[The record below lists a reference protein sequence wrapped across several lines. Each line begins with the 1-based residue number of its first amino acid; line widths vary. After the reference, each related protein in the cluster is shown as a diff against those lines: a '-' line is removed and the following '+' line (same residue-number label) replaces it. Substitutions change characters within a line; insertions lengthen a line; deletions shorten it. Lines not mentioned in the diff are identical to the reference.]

1 MRRLVALLSAVVLVA
16 SLASVSLAAGPT
28 ERVNRFVG
36 NFDMLHPQTGEV
48 VARVV
53 VNFKEPTRTQMVPGT
68 LDVYWTPGWGDPANA
83 DFFPFMALDW
93 YPVRES
99 HAQLIGGF
107 FSRDPDLGG
116 LVGGASGYLCDYA
129 VEWNA
134 DCRDFTAIFIKSDD
148 PALPNR
154 VAWGFKPAGEPKY
167 DYRYWFDVG
176 KGAFSLTYAGPTGS

>member
-1 MRRLVALLSAVVLVA
+1 MRRLLALIAAVVLVA
-16 SLASVSLAAGPT
+16 SLASSSLAAGPT
-28 ERVNRFVG
+28 DKVNRFVG
-36 NFDMLHPQTGEV
+36 NFRMLHPQTGEV

-53 VNFKEPTRTQMVPGT
+53 VNFKEPTHAKMVPGT

-83 DFFPFMALDW
+83 EFFPFMDLQW

-107 FSRDPDLGG
+107 FGPDAGG
-116 LVGGASGYLCDYA
+116 IVGGVSGFLCDYT

-134 DCRDFTAIFIKSDD
+134 DCRDFSAIFITSDD

-154 VAWGFKPAGEPKY
+154 VAWGFKPEGGPDY